1 LSQLQA
7 ERTFRVDAVI
17 DAQPVCALQI
27 RVVALCCLAAALNG
41 FDGQIIGFLAPTIAT
56 DLKVDIRAFG
66 LVFSAG
72 FVGLMLGAM
81 SVGSFGDRVGRKRA
95 LLFSMLIFG
104 VFAMLTGLAQSF
116 NDLVLL
122 RFLTGVGLGGSLPN
136 LAALAT
142 EYVPDRLRRIPASL
156 IGAAIPTGAM
166 SAGVIAAATLQSW
179 GWRSMFYLGGMLPLT
194 LAAVLYFALPESVR
208 YLALN
213 PSHRATVQAIMA
225 RIWPQAATLKAH
237 FTGSPPNSVTEGS
250 ILDLFRASRGTITA
264 SLWIINIMSF
274 MVLYFIISWMPALL
288 EAVKLPARVGIM
300 AITTFSLGGIV
311 GSVAEGPLMN
321 RFSAELVLFVEYS
334 LFAALTGVLA
344 ISPMYP
350 SVIALLSFG
359 LGLSLQAA
367 QAGLIIL
374 AVTLYPI
381 EIRSTGTGWSVAVG
395 ITGSIIGP
403 LLGQWALRAGWSSQ
417 QIFAASA
424 YPALCAAAAV
434 GVLVFTRKRI

>member
-1 LSQLQA
+1 
-7 ERTFRVDAVI
+7 
-17 DAQPVCALQI
+17 
-27 RVVALCCLAAALNG
+27 
-41 FDGQIIGFLAPTIAT
+41 
-56 DLKVDIRAFG
+56 
-66 LVFSAG
+66 
-72 FVGLMLGAM
+72 
-81 SVGSFGDRVGRKRA
+81 
-95 LLFSMLIFG
+95 
-104 VFAMLTGLAQSF
+104 
-116 NDLVLL
+116 
-122 RFLTGVGLGGSLPN
+122 
-136 LAALAT
+136 
-142 EYVPDRLRRIPASL
+142 
-156 IGAAIPTGAM
+156 
-166 SAGVIAAATLQSW
+166 
-179 GWRSMFYLGGMLPLT
+179 MFYLGGMLPLT

-250 ILDLFRASRGTITA
+250 IIDLFRASRGTITA
-264 SLWIINIMSF
+264 LLWIINIMSF

-311 GSVAEGPLMN
+311 GSIAEGPLMN
-321 RFSAELVLFVEYS
+321 RFNSGFVLFVEYT
-334 LFAALTGVLA
+334 LFAALIGVLA

-350 SVIALLSFG
+350 SLIALLSFG

-381 EIRSTGTGWSVAVG
+381 EIRSTGTGWSLAVG

-434 GVLVFTRKRI
+434 GVLVLTRKRI

>member
-1 LSQLQA
+1 
-7 ERTFRVDAVI
+7 
-17 DAQPVCALQI
+17 
-27 RVVALCCLAAALNG
+27 
-41 FDGQIIGFLAPTIAT
+41 
-56 DLKVDIRAFG
+56 
-66 LVFSAG
+66 
-72 FVGLMLGAM
+72 
-81 SVGSFGDRVGRKRA
+81 
-95 LLFSMLIFG
+95 
-104 VFAMLTGLAQSF
+104 
-116 NDLVLL
+116 
-122 RFLTGVGLGGSLPN
+122 
-136 LAALAT
+136 
-142 EYVPDRLRRIPASL
+142 
-156 IGAAIPTGAM
+156 
-166 SAGVIAAATLQSW
+166 
-179 GWRSMFYLGGMLPLT
+179 
-194 LAAVLYFALPESVR
+194 
-208 YLALN
+208 
-213 PSHRATVQAIMA
+213 
-225 RIWPQAATLKAH
+225 
-237 FTGSPPNSVTEGS
+237 
-250 ILDLFRASRGTITA
+250 
-264 SLWIINIMSF
+264 MSF

-344 ISPMYP
+344 ISPMHP

-381 EIRSTGTGWSVAVG
+381 EIRSTGTGWSLAVG

>member
-1 LSQLQA
+1 MSQLQA

-81 SVGSFGDRVGRKRA
+81 SIGPLGDRVGRKRA
-95 LLFSMLIFG
+95 LLSSMLIFG
-104 VFAMLTGLAQSF
+104 VFAMLTGWARSF

-166 SAGVIAAATLQSW
+166 SAGIIAAATLQSW

-194 LAAVLYFALPESVR
+194 LAGVLYFALPESVR
-208 YLALN
+208 YLTLD
-213 PSHRATVQAIMA
+213 PSRRATVRAIMA
-225 RIWPQAATLKAH
+225 RIWPEAATFEAR
-237 FTGSPPNSVTEGS
+237 FTESPPTVTGGS

-288 EAVKLPARVGIM
+288 EAVKLPAQVGIM
-300 AITTFSLGGIV
+300 AITTFSLGGII

-334 LFAALTGVLA
+334 LFAALIGVLA

-350 SVIALLSFG
+350 LVIALLSFG

-381 EIRSTGTGWSVAVG
+381 EIRSTGTGWSLAVG

-434 GVLVFTRKRI
+434 GVLIFTRKRI